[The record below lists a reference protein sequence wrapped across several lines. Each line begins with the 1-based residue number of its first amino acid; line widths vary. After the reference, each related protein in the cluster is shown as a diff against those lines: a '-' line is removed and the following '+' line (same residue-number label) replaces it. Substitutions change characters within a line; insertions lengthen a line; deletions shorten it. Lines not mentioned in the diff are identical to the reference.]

1 MAVIARCPHCD
12 TSFRV
17 TPKQMKAKSGK
28 VRCGSCK
35 AVFNVL
41 EHLIEDSPD
50 SIAPKLDLQW
60 PEKINRA
67 LTNVAA
73 EREAEAAVPPA
84 AEVIGDNQD
93 AGVAVPAVPAAEA
106 PADPEP
112 ATPPIAS
119 EAAPEAGA
127 EAAESREDLAQTV
140 REIRT
145 APGYNRWA
153 ESPLSSGSIS
163 IAAPAGEMSPVART
177 LWPVVSLVALVAL
190 LLQGAYHWRT
200 DLAAHLPAARPFLEA
215 LCLQFHCTIDLPR
228 ETTFVAI
235 ESSTLQT
242 DPARPGL
249 VLLDATLRNSASYAQ
264 AYPNLELTL
273 TDSADRPLVR
283 RVLFPGD
290 YLADS
295 GDAGRARIA
304 RGFPPLGESNL
315 RLWIDV
321 SEIGAVGYRLYLFY
335 P

>member
-35 AVFNVL
+35 SVFNVL

-60 PEKINRA
+60 PEKIDRA
-67 LTNVAA
+67 LSKAAA
-73 EREAEAAVPPA
+73 EREGMAAAQA
-84 AEVIGDNQD
+84 AQS
-93 AGVAVPAVPAAEA
+93 
-106 PADPEP
+106 PADPAADASEP
-112 ATPPIAS
+112 AAATPETPAEPTPTLIDS
-119 EAAPEAGA
+119 EAPQTPEAA
-127 EAAESREDLAQTV
+127 DTREEFAQTV

-177 LWPVVSLVALVAL
+177 LWPVIGLVALVAL

-200 DLAAHLPAARPFLEA
+200 DLAARLPAARPFLDS
-215 LCLQFHCTIDLPR
+215 LCLQFRCTVELPR
-228 ETTFVAI
+228 ETAFVAI

-249 VLLDATLRNSASYAQ
+249 VLLDATLRNSAGYAQ

-273 TDSADRPLVR
+273 TDAADRPLVR
-283 RVLFPGD
+283 RALVPGD
-290 YLADS
+290 YLADP
-295 GDAGRARIA
+295 GQATDERIA
-304 RGFPPLGESNL
+304 RGFPPLGEFNL